1 MKYLTKE
8 VKIGLS
14 AIAALCI
21 LVYGINYLKGI
32 HLFKPTNYFYVKFDN
47 AIGLTQSSIVYADG
61 FNVGIVRDI
70 HYDYTSPGNV
80 LVEIDINS
88 ELRIPKGSTAELVP
102 DLLGGIKMNLLLAN
116 NLREKYHVGDTIPG
130 FINNGFMGKAAD
142 MVPQIEKMLPKL
154 DSILG
159 SLNALLASQAL
170 TNTLNNVQ
178 DMSASLASTS
188 RHLEAVMRKDIPEL
202 TNKLNVIGDNFVAIS
217 NNLKTIDYAGAM
229 QKVDATLANVKAL
242 TDKLNSQ
249 ESSIGLLLNDPS
261 LYKNL
266 NATTANAA
274 ALLEDLKNHPK
285 RYVHFSL
292 FGKKD
297 K

>member
-32 HLFKPTNYFYVKFDN
+32 HLFKPTNYFFVKFDN

-154 DSILG
+154 DSI
-159 SLNALLASQAL
+159 
-170 TNTLNNVQ
+170 
-178 DMSASLASTS
+178 
-188 RHLEAVMRKDIPEL
+188 
-202 TNKLNVIGDNFVAIS
+202 
-217 NNLKTIDYAGAM
+217 
-229 QKVDATLANVKAL
+229 
-242 TDKLNSQ
+242 
-249 ESSIGLLLNDPS
+249 
-261 LYKNL
+261 
-266 NATTANAA
+266 
-274 ALLEDLKNHPK
+274 
-285 RYVHFSL
+285 
-292 FGKKD
+292 
-297 K
+297 

>member
-32 HLFKPTNYFYVKFDN
+32 HLFKPTNYFFVKFDN

>member
-1 MKYLTKE
+1 
-8 VKIGLS
+8 
-14 AIAALCI
+14 
-21 LVYGINYLKGI
+21 
-32 HLFKPTNYFYVKFDN
+32 
-47 AIGLTQSSIVYADG
+47 
-61 FNVGIVRDI
+61 
-70 HYDYTSPGNV
+70 
-80 LVEIDINS
+80 
-88 ELRIPKGSTAELVP
+88 
-102 DLLGGIKMNLLLAN
+102 MNLLLAN